1 MDEWSLIKSDDHD
14 MAEAILLTEEIMNA
28 VMDMVRVMV
37 RITERSES
45 SLYWTNHVSDVRPR
59 PIEKPCSRQYATQ
72 AFIQNQVCQ
81 EPLKLTQGP
90 RPAHSTLPQG
100 NY

>member
-59 PIEKPCSRQYATQ
+59 PNEKPCPSYWSPVR
-72 AFIQNQVCQ
+72 
-81 EPLKLTQGP
+81 LS
-90 RPAHSTLPQG
+90 H
-100 NY
+100 

>member
-1 MDEWSLIKSDDHD
+1 MQFCVDEWSLIKSDDHD

-59 PIEKPCSRQYATQ
+59 PNEKPWPKVA
-72 AFIQNQVCQ
+72 
-81 EPLKLTQGP
+81 
-90 RPAHSTLPQG
+90 
-100 NY
+100 

>member
-1 MDEWSLIKSDDHD
+1 

-59 PIEKPCSRQYATQ
+59 PNEKPCYVPY
-72 AFIQNQVCQ
+72 QNLLLEYSHQIV
-81 EPLKLTQGP
+81 T
-90 RPAHSTLPQG
+90 
-100 NY
+100 NIYI

>member
-1 MDEWSLIKSDDHD
+1 

-59 PIEKPCSRQYATQ
+59 PNEKPCLDH
-72 AFIQNQVCQ
+72 IQI
-81 EPLKLTQGP
+81 
-90 RPAHSTLPQG
+90 
-100 NY
+100 

>member
-1 MDEWSLIKSDDHD
+1 

-45 SLYWTNHVSDVRPR
+45 SLYWMNHVSDVRPR
-59 PIEKPCSRQYATQ
+59 PNEKPW
-72 AFIQNQVCQ
+72 F
-81 EPLKLTQGP
+81 
-90 RPAHSTLPQG
+90 
-100 NY
+100 

>member
-1 MDEWSLIKSDDHD
+1 

-59 PIEKPCSRQYATQ
+59 PNEKPWTQ
-72 AFIQNQVCQ
+72 I
-81 EPLKLTQGP
+81 K
-90 RPAHSTLPQG
+90 RG
-100 NY
+100 NHIK

>member
-1 MDEWSLIKSDDHD
+1 

-59 PIEKPCSRQYATQ
+59 PNEKPCS
-72 AFIQNQVCQ
+72 
-81 EPLKLTQGP
+81 GP
-90 RPAHSTLPQG
+90 SCKNRCT
-100 NY
+100 YFKY

>member
-59 PIEKPCSRQYATQ
+59 PNEKPCQK
-72 AFIQNQVCQ
+72 
-81 EPLKLTQGP
+81 PL
-90 RPAHSTLPQG
+90 
-100 NY
+100 

>member
-1 MDEWSLIKSDDHD
+1 

-59 PIEKPCSRQYATQ
+59 PIEKPC
-72 AFIQNQVCQ
+72 
-81 EPLKLTQGP
+81 QGP
-90 RPAHSTLPQG
+90 
-100 NY
+100 

>member
-59 PIEKPCSRQYATQ
+59 PIEKPC
-72 AFIQNQVCQ
+72 I
-81 EPLKLTQGP
+81 
-90 RPAHSTLPQG
+90 
-100 NY
+100 

>member
-1 MDEWSLIKSDDHD
+1 

-37 RITERSES
+37 RITERLES

-59 PIEKPCSRQYATQ
+59 PNEKPWFSINFFGGWEVLIFTFFY
-72 AFIQNQVCQ
+72 
-81 EPLKLTQGP
+81 
-90 RPAHSTLPQG
+90 HSTYAFVLKD
-100 NY
+100 NFNS

>member
-59 PIEKPCSRQYATQ
+59 SIEKPSLTHFLLRYQHKIFRVCS
-72 AFIQNQVCQ
+72 
-81 EPLKLTQGP
+81 LG
-90 RPAHSTLPQG
+90 
-100 NY
+100 

>member
-14 MAEAILLTEEIMNA
+14 MAEAILLMEEIMNA

-59 PIEKPCSRQYATQ
+59 PNEKP
-72 AFIQNQVCQ
+72 
-81 EPLKLTQGP
+81 
-90 RPAHSTLPQG
+90 
-100 NY
+100 

>member
-59 PIEKPCSRQYATQ
+59 PNEKPWPVPKVHPVDPNLRKHLN
-72 AFIQNQVCQ
+72 I
-81 EPLKLTQGP
+81 LL
-90 RPAHSTLPQG
+90 HL
-100 NY
+100 

>member
-59 PIEKPCSRQYATQ
+59 PNEKP
-72 AFIQNQVCQ
+72 
-81 EPLKLTQGP
+81 
-90 RPAHSTLPQG
+90 
-100 NY
+100 